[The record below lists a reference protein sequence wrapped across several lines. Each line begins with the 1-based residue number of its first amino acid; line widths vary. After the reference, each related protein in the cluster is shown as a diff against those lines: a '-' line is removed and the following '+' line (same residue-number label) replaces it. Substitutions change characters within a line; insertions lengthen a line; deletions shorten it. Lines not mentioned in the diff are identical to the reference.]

1 MLRMFDYFN
10 VTMLDE
16 VPVLQSA
23 TPGIDTCSDSVV
35 DFKGFQDCVVH
46 ACEHD
51 LYVLV
56 RN

>member
-1 MLRMFDYFN
+1 MLRMFGYFN